1 MASILLNLIDR
12 SNDSNNSSVVIFG
25 KDVTTSTDEI
35 AIAWQVIKN
44 LGQGFTHPF
53 TYDLGVSAAASDSYG
68 NYSPRIP
75 ANVGSA
81 FGMTLGT
88 SGDVF
93 AQKGEAAN
101 PTTVE
106 VANDLPK
113 GAINAQIYRSGKLF
127 ATKSNLAPGQKAV
140 FEFKPT
146 IWIGV
151 ASEIEEGD
159 VMNAAILSTINTE
172 ISLLGIASADI
183 VMTGGGPGPNST
195 PFAFNLENIKM
206 V

>member
-1 MASILLNLIDR
+1 MASILLNLIDK

-44 LGQGFTHPF
+44 LGQGFSHPF
-53 TYDLGVSAAASDSYG
+53 TYDLGVSAAASDSDG
-68 NYSPRIP
+68 NFSPRIP
-75 ANVGSA
+75 ANIGTASA
-81 FGMTLGT
+81 MTLGA

-93 AQKGEAAN
+93 AQTGEAAN

-106 VANDLPK
+106 VANHLSK

-127 ATKSNLAPGQKAV
+127 ATKTNLAPGQKAV

-146 IWIGV
+146 IWVGV
-151 ASEIEEGD
+151 VSQVEEGD
-159 VMNAAILSTINTE
+159 VMNSAIISDINTE

-183 VMTGGGPGPNST
+183 VMTGGGPGANST

-206 V
+206 A

>member
-1 MASILLNLIDR
+1 MASILLNLIDK
-12 SNDSNNSSVVIFG
+12 SNDSNNSSVVVFG
-25 KDVTTSTDEI
+25 KDVTASTDEI

-75 ANVGSA
+75 AKVGSA
-81 FGMTLGT
+81 FTMTTGE

-101 PTTVE
+101 PATVE
-106 VANDLPK
+106 VANDLPR

-127 ATKSNLAPGQKAV
+127 ATKTNLAPGQKAV
-140 FEFKPT
+140 FEFTPR

-151 ASEIEEGD
+151 VSQVDEGD
-159 VMNAAILSTINTE
+159 VMNSAIISNINTE
-172 ISLLGIASADI
+172 LSLLGIASADI

-195 PFAFNLENIKM
+195 PFTFNLENIKYA
-206 V
+206 